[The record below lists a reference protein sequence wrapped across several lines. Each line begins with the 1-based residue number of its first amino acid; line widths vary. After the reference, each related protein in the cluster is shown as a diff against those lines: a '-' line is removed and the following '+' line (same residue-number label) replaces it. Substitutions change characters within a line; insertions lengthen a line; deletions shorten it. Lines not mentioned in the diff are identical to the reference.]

1 VTPIAE
7 GRISN
12 WLQIAGNLA
21 ILGGLVLVGIQIN
34 QVNELTGVQMVD
46 ANMESSIVREIALM
60 GENPNE
66 AMFRV
71 LLQADEATPQDY
83 FVAERVYGV
92 VMRQILRAIAVRG
105 RGVESLSPEGT
116 AIAGRFLFA
125 SPHGRI
131 WLDGNIENL
140 ENSANPD
147 FVELARIL
155 SIVRERLGQDG
166 SYKAAFEGRIN
177 LSISTSHAN
186 E

>member
-1 VTPIAE
+1 MTPIAE
-7 GRISN
+7 GRISS

-83 FVAERVYGV
+83 FVAERV

-140 ENSANPD
+140 EDSANPD

-177 LSISTSHAN
+177 LSTSTPHAN